1 MTTCGNVRAVS
12 TEGVRMWTVFI
23 VILVVG
29 VGLGQLA
36 TAVEEIN
43 TNPPVGW
50 TKLIVAGFVFY
61 FIWSVY

>member
-1 MTTCGNVRAVS
+1 
-12 TEGVRMWTVFI
+12 MWTVFI